1 MGLSGDKG
9 GFMHSQLQNI
19 LSDIEN
25 RLNKEDVIRFK
36 IGITYET
43 VGDRFKNGYDDDG
56 YTHISE
62 IAYGDVADVKQA
74 EKDLIQWALNNTK
87 IKDKCENEAN
97 GGGDIDDAY
106 YVYIVAES
114 TTVSENKQERLLED
128 LPKSL
133 FEESILVNLK

>member
-1 MGLSGDKG
+1 M
-9 GFMHSQLQNI
+9 MHPQLQNI
-19 LSDIEN
+19 LVDIEN
-25 RLNKEDVIRFK
+25 LLTQADIIRFK
-36 IGITYET
+36 IGITEKS
-43 VGDRFKNGYDDDG
+43 VEDRFKDGYDDEG

-62 IAYGDVADVKQA
+62 IAYGNDSLIVRQA

-97 GGGDIDDAY
+97 GGGDIKNVCNV
-106 YVYIVAES
+106 YVVAES
-114 TTVSENKQERLLED
+114 STVSEDKRERLLED